1 MKNFAFEFQR
11 GIYGSNSFLFVI
23 IALLFHG
30 FETLSDM
37 VFQKYERADLHHLFM
52 LGFGIGVIVPGDII
66 FSYDSTF
73 LHLLKGCKIIFEIRL
88 QIVFKAP
95 KLENLLPSRFLTL
108 FDEILAHL

>member
-1 MKNFAFEFQR
+1 
-11 GIYGSNSFLFVI
+11 
-23 IALLFHG
+23 LLFHG